1 MDLDAQNQTT
11 QKLEILMSTHV
22 QSFLAQTLSEI
33 NFELSKAS
41 SGVFLG
47 WRWKTGKFQ
56 FEKLSKF

>member
-41 SGVFLG
+41 SGLFLG
-47 WRWKTGKFQ
+47 WRWNNWKIPV
-56 FEKLSKF
+56 